1 MNTPMV
7 ASSFLRATF
16 AVALAAFAAA
26 VASAQ
31 SVARPQPV
39 ERATGSVE
47 GRVLNMRNGEYLENA
62 RVTVEGTSLETFTD
76 SSGQYRLTNVPAGPA
91 RVRVFFTGLD
101 VRVETVAVGAGA
113 TVQRDFN
120 LEAGAR
126 PGAPGQAGD
135 VVRLS
140 EFVVASSKEM
150 EGAAIAINE
159 QRFAP
164 SIKNVVSAEEFGAI
178 TDGNVGEFFKYL
190 PGMNINVVGGEAR
203 QFSMNGVPA
212 GNVPISV
219 GGFDLAGASGSTT
232 ARNVLLDQ
240 ISLNNITRIEVLHT
254 PTPESPGMALAGSV
268 NMVPRSAFER
278 SKPVFNYSAFL
289 LMRDNHRTFA
299 RTPGPLP
306 KDSYKIYPG
315 WEISYV
321 VPVNKRFGFTLSAG
335 NSTQFTPLDF
345 VQSTWRGV
353 GSATSTPTIVNGVVT
368 NPGNF
373 PDTTPDKPYLTEFY
387 VRNGGKIS
395 RRSSAGMT
403 MDFKLTRNDTLSFGF
418 QYAFSDKRRQNRELR
433 FIIDQVRPGDF
444 TPTSTLGAPGRGQ
457 IEMRNDGDGK
467 VGTTWMPTLV
477 WRHDGP
483 VWKSEVGAG
492 YSHSTNIFSDIDKGF
507 FNIATA
513 RRTGVTVSFDD
524 IFYLRPRRVTVT
536 DSSGAPINPGLL
548 DNFSLISGTSN
559 QRPSSDLKRSAYANL
574 RRDLVVRGVPLALKA
589 GLDVRQ
595 QVRDL
600 RRSAP
605 SFNFVGADRRPT
617 STPAD
622 PLGSDDRA
630 GVALDAFNSQTPTPF
645 GFGQIQWLDST
656 RYYGLYQSNP
666 AYFTVDANTQ
676 YRNSVTGSQRA
687 AEVISSGYLRGD
699 AAFFDRRLKL
709 VGGVRAE
716 QTNVSGEGPLTD
728 PTRNF
733 RRDANGQI
741 IRGPNGAP
749 MLQVPTN
756 AGLPYS
762 QLTYI
767 DRGLRSD
774 KEYLRLFP
782 SLNASYNL
790 RENLILRSAFYTSVG
805 RPSFNQYAGALTLPD
820 TENVPNPNN
829 SNSRITVNNAGIKAW
844 SAKTTKV
851 RVEYYFERVGNFS
864 VGAFR
869 RDFENF
875 FGDVVIPA
883 TPEFLA
889 LYDLDRDTYGAYPV
903 STQHNIQSTVRMTG
917 LEFEYKQALTF
928 LPHWARGVQVFAN
941 ANALRAKGGGA
952 ANFSGFTPRT
962 YNWGVS
968 LSREKYTLRANWNY
982 RGAQRGSEVTGR
994 SIEPG
999 TYNWNAKQLNV
1010 DLQAD
1015 YRFSRKVGLFAAI
1028 RNFGDSAPTDQKI
1041 YGPSTPSHAR
1051 FRSREEVG
1059 ALVTFGVK
1067 GTY

>member
-1 MNTPMV
+1 MNTSMFP
-7 ASSFLRATF
+7 SSFLRATF
-16 AVALAAFAAA
+16 AAALAAFAAA

-31 SVARPQPV
+31 SVA
-39 ERATGSVE
+39 TGIVE
-47 GRVLNMRNGEYLENA
+47 GRVLNLRNGEYLENA
-62 RVTVEGTSLETFTD
+62 RVTVEGTGLETFTD

-101 VRVETVAVGAGA
+101 VQTATVAVTGGA

-126 PGAPGQAGD
+126 PGAPGQPGD
-135 VVRLS
+135 VVKLS
-140 EFVVASSKEM
+140 EFVVTTSREM

-159 QRFAP
+159 QRFAA
-164 SIKNVVSAEEFGAI
+164 SMKNVVAAEEFGANA
-178 TDGNVGEFFKYL
+178 DGNVGEFFKYL

-203 QFSMNGVPA
+203 QFTMNGVPN

-240 ISLNNITRIEVLHT
+240 ISLNNISRIEVLHT

-268 NMVPRSAFER
+268 NMVPRNAFER
-278 SKPVFNYSAFL
+278 SRPVFNYSAYF
-289 LMRDNHRTFA
+289 LMRDNHRELPFKK
-299 RTPGPLP
+299 TPGPLN
-306 KDSYKIYPG
+306 KNAAKTYPG
-315 WEISYV
+315 WEMSYV

-345 VQSTWRGV
+345 VQTSWRGV
-353 GSATSTPTIVNGVVT
+353 GSATSTPTSTG
-368 NPGNF
+368 PGNY
-373 PDTTPDKPYLTEFY
+373 PDTTPDRPYLTDYY

-395 RRSSAGMT
+395 RRSSAGAT
-403 MDFKLTRNDTLSFGF
+403 LDYKLTRNDTVSLAF
-418 QYAFSDKRRQNRELR
+418 QYAFSDKRRSNRTLR
-433 FIIDQVRPGDF
+433 FQINQVLPGDF
-444 TPTSTLGAPGRGQ
+444 TPTSTRSAPGQAELRM
-457 IEMRNDGDGK
+457 ENDADGK
-467 VGTTWMPTLV
+467 VGTTWMPMLV

-507 FNIATA
+507 FSTPLA
-513 RRTGVTVSFDD
+513 RRTGVTIAFDD
-524 IFYLRPRRVTVT
+524 IFYLRPRRITVT
-536 DSSGAPINPGLL
+536 APNGTPIDPGVL
-548 DNFSLISGTSN
+548 DNYVLATGSSN

-574 RRDLVVRGVPLALKA
+574 RRDFMVRDVPVALKA

-605 SFNFVGADRRPT
+605 SFTFRGADGRAT
-617 STPAD
+617 TTPAD

-630 GVALDAFNSQTPTPF
+630 GVALDVFNSQNTAPF
-645 GFGQIQWLDST
+645 GFGRIQWLDNT
-656 RYYGLYQSNP
+656 RFYSLYKSNP
-666 AYFTVDANTQ
+666 EYFTVDANTR
-676 YRNSVTGSQRA
+676 YRNEVGGSQRA
-687 AEVISSGYLRGD
+687 AEVISSGYVRGD
-699 AAFFDRRLKL
+699 AAFFNRRLKL
-709 VGGVRAE
+709 VGGIRAE
-716 QTNVSGEGPLTD
+716 QTNVTGEGPLTD
-728 PTRNF
+728 PTRNYK
-733 RRDANGQI
+733 RD
-741 IRGPNGAP
+741 PNGKVIT
-749 MLQVPTN
+749 VPSPTPTDPNRRVPDPIFPTSN
-756 AGLPYS
+756 ALEVS
-762 QLTYI
+762 KLTYL
-767 DRGLRSD
+767 DRGQRSQ

-790 RENLILRSAFYTSVG
+790 RDNLILRSAFYTSVG
-805 RPSFNQYAGALTLPD
+805 RPNFNQYAGPLTLPD
-820 TENVPNPNN
+820 TENAPNATNN
-829 SNSRITVNNAGIKAW
+829 RISLRNAAIKAW

-851 RVEYYFERVGNFS
+851 RLEYYFERVGNLS

-875 FGDVVIPA
+875 FGDTVFPA

-889 LYDLDRDTYGAYPV
+889 LYDLDPTTYGAYPV
-903 STQHNIQSTVRMTG
+903 ATQHNIQSTVRMTG

-941 ANALRAKGGGA
+941 ANALRTQGDGA

-982 RGAQRGSEVTGR
+982 RGRQRSGDVTGR

-1041 YGPSTPSHAR
+1041 YGPSTPFHAR

-1059 ALVTFGVK
+1059 ALITLGVK

>member
-1 MNTPMV
+1 MNTSKFLSTV
-7 ASSFLRATF
+7 LRATIV
-16 AVALAAFAAA
+16 VALAAFAAA
-26 VASAQ
+26 VSSAQ
-31 SVARPQPV
+31 SVA
-39 ERATGSVE
+39 TGTVE
-47 GRVLNMRNGEYLENA
+47 GRVLNLRNGEYLERA
-62 RVTVEGTSLETFTD
+62 RVTVEGTGLETFTD
-76 SSGQYRLTNVPAGPA
+76 ASGQYRLTNVPAGSA

-101 VRVETVAVGAGA
+101 VQTATVAVIGGA

-120 LEAGAR
+120 MEAGAR
-126 PGAPGQAGD
+126 RTETGPSDG

-140 EFVVASSKEM
+140 EFVVSTSKEM
-150 EGAAIAINE
+150 DGAAIAINE

-164 SIKNVVSAEEFGAI
+164 SIKNVVSADEFGAI

-219 GGFDLAGASGSTT
+219 GGFDLAGASGSSTN
-232 ARNVLLDQ
+232 RNVMLDQ

-278 SKPVFNYSAFL
+278 SKPVLNYSVYM
-289 LMRDNHRTFA
+289 LMRDDHRTFKKS
-299 RTPGPLP
+299 PGPL
-306 KDSYKIYPG
+306 SGNAYKTYPG
-315 WEISYV
+315 WEMSYV
-321 VPVNKRFGFTLSAG
+321 VPVNKRFGFTISAG

-345 VQSTWRGV
+345 VQNEWRGV
-353 GSATSTPTIVNGVVT
+353 GSATSAPTIVNGVVT

-373 PDTTPDKPYLTEFY
+373 PDTTPDKPYLTTFQ
-387 VRNGGKIS
+387 VRDGGKIS
-395 RRSSAGMT
+395 RRSSAGAT

-418 QYAFSDKRRQNRELR
+418 QYAFSDKRRMNRELR

-444 TPTSTLGAPGRGQ
+444 TPTSTHGAPGRGQ
-457 IEMRNDGDGK
+457 IEMRNDADGK

-492 YSHSTNIFSDIDKGF
+492 YSHSTNVFSDIDKGF
-507 FNIATA
+507 YNIATA

-524 IFYLRPRRVTVT
+524 IFYLRPRRITVT
-536 DSSGAPINPGLL
+536 DVNGAPVDWRVL
-548 DNFSLISGTSN
+548 DNYSLISATSN
-559 QRPSSDLKRSAYANL
+559 QRPSSDMKRSAYANL
-574 RRDLVVRGVPLALKA
+574 RRDLVVREVPLSFKA
-589 GLDVRQ
+589 GLDIRQ

-605 SFNFVGADRRPT
+605 SFTFVGADRRAT

-630 GVALDAFNSQTPTPF
+630 GMALDVFNSQNTAPY
-645 GFGQIQWLDST
+645 GFGQIQWLDNT
-656 RYYGLYQSNP
+656 RYYGLYKSNP
-666 AYFTVDANTQ
+666 EYFTVDPNTR
-676 YRNSVTGSQRA
+676 YRNEVSGSQRA
-687 AEVISSGYLRGD
+687 AEVISSGYIRGD

-733 RRDANGQI
+733 QRDASGRVLRAANGT
-741 IRGPNGAP
+741 PLP
-749 MLQVPTN
+749 QVPTN
-756 AGLPYS
+756 AGLPFS
-762 QLTYI
+762 QLTFI
-767 DRGLRSD
+767 PRGLRAE

-782 SLNASYNL
+782 SINASYNL
-790 RENLILRSAFYTSVG
+790 RENLILRTAFYTSVG
-805 RPSFNQYAGALTLPD
+805 RPNFNQYAGPLTLPD

-829 SNSRITVNNAGIKAW
+829 ANSRISVNNAAIKAW

-851 RVEYYFERVGNFS
+851 RLEYYFERVGNFS

-875 FGDVVIPA
+875 FGDITFPA

-889 LYDLDRDTYGAYPV
+889 LYDLDSATYGAYPV
-903 STQHNIQSTVRMTG
+903 ATQHNIQSTVRMTG

-941 ANALRAKGGGA
+941 ASALRTQGNAA
-952 ANFSGFTPRT
+952 ANFNGFTPRT

-968 LSREKYTLRANWNY
+968 LSRQKYILRANWNY
-982 RGAQRGSEVTGR
+982 RGPQRGGDVTGR

-999 TYNWNAKQLNV
+999 TYNWNAKQLYV

-1015 YRFSRKVGLFAAI
+1015 YYFSRKVGLFAAI

-1059 ALVTFGVK
+1059 ALITFGVK
-1067 GTY
+1067 GTF